1 VGYFTTF
8 ITGALISKRNTL
20 LERNQVLNWFGNR
33 AEFERYLFGN
43 QILADLDQFEIEFEF
58 E

>member
-1 VGYFTTF
+1 VAYFTTF

-33 AEFERYLFGN
+33 EEFERYLLGN
-43 QILADLDQFEIEFEF
+43 QMLSDLEQFEIEFE
-58 E
+58 